1 MSALDV
7 VEVQAEEGVP
17 FAQAAEPAGVYR
29 KRKLGFWFWASV
41 AWLALLLLSA
51 IFADLLPLKDPDETF
66 RGVRRSTGSGPT
78 TSATTCSAARSTG
91 HAARSPSPRRPQHSG
106 SRWARS
112 SG

>member
-51 IFADLLPLKDPDETF
+51 VFADLLPLKDPDATF
-66 RGVRRSTGSGPT
+66 SGASRSGPGREHWFGADNIGKDVFARTVYGARRSLAVAGV
-78 TSATTCSAARSTG
+78 A
-91 HAARSPSPRRPQHSG
+91 
-106 SRWARS
+106 
-112 SG
+112 